1 MKYFAILV
9 ILCKLAQVKHLK
21 MFKVGCAFWMAISSD
36 FRMGKHRDDDHEE
49 DAHYFTSRQNLPS
62 VYLCLTGKF
71 GLKRTEK

>member
-36 FRMGKHRDDDHEE
+36 FRMGKHRDDNHEE
-49 DAHYFTSRQNLPS
+49 NAPYFRIEISAIFKILQSP
-62 VYLCLTGKF
+62 
-71 GLKRTEK
+71 E